1 MNPPHIPP
9 CLSVQELRF
18 VFQHEKM
25 TGIKF
30 KSILEKA
37 SEIKKM
43 CLLDHLQQDPVFD
56 QEDLPVGSH
65 IFLPWS
71 DFFTKTDMKTTVKN
85 AGLPGTD
92 NTLSKTSGCVP

>member
-1 MNPPHIPP
+1 
-9 CLSVQELRF
+9 
-18 VFQHEKM
+18 M

-30 KSILEKA
+30 ESILEKA
-37 SEIKKM
+37 SEGFSKQH
-43 CLLDHLQQDPVFD
+43 DAVFD
-56 QEDLPVGSH
+56 LPIGSR

-71 DFFTKTDMKTTVKN
+71 DFFTKTDMKLTVKN

>member
-37 SEIKKM
+37 SEGFSM
-43 CLLDHLQQDPVFD
+43 QHDAVLEAH
-56 QEDLPVGSH
+56 VGSH